1 VIYQLR
7 NERRTTHTLLDQ
19 YGKQLARQT
28 ERDRWRSTLTSA
40 REAAVI
46 AEMKRSSFA
55 AANRTK
61 SEFLANMSHEL
72 RTPLAAIIGH
82 GEMMREEMEEEGDNN
97 YLSDLEII
105 ESSSR
110 HLLELID
117 DILDLSKIEAGKVD
131 IEAGTFALSELVH
144 DLTPVAQLLM
154 AKKKNR
160 LTVNC
165 PADAGTM
172 RTDATKVRQALLN
185 LLSNAAKF
193 TENGHVE
200 LDIGRESED
209 GTDWVLFRVSDTG
222 IGMSPQQMGRAFQEF
237 TQADAST
244 TRKYGGTGLGL
255 TITRHLCR
263 MMGGEIV
270 AKSELGKGSTFTITL
285 PADIGAVVPEEWSAT
300 VQDSVPV

>member
-1 VIYQLR
+1 MIYQLR
-7 NERRTTHTLLDQ
+7 NERRTHHTLIDQ

-40 REAAVI
+40 KEAAVI

-82 GEMMREEMEEEGDNN
+82 GEMMREEMEEEGDEN

-131 IEAGTFALSELVH
+131 LEAETFALSELMH
-144 DLTPVAQLLM
+144 DVTPLAQPLM
-154 AKKKNR
+154 VKKNNQ

-165 PADAGTM
+165 PANAGTM

-193 TENGHVE
+193 TENGRVM
-200 LDIGRESED
+200 LNIDRETEA
-209 GTDWVLFRVSDTG
+209 GVDWVLFRVSDTG
-222 IGMSPQQMGRAFQEF
+222 IGMTSQQMDRAFLEF

-263 MMGGEIV
+263 MMGGDIM
-270 AKSELGKGSTFTITL
+270 ARSELSKGSTFTIRL
-285 PADIGAVVPEEWSAT
+285 PVDIGDAVAEDPLAV
-300 VQDSVPV
+300 

>member
-1 VIYQLR
+1 MIYQLR
-7 NERRTTHTLLDQ
+7 NERRTHHTLIDQ

-40 REAAVI
+40 KEAAVI

-82 GEMMREEMEEEGDNN
+82 GEMMREEMEEEGDEN

-131 IEAGTFALSELVH
+131 LEAETFALSELMH
-144 DLTPVAQLLM
+144 DVTPLAQPLM
-154 AKKKNR
+154 VKKNNQ

-165 PADAGTM
+165 PANAGTM

-193 TENGHVE
+193 TENGRVM
-200 LDIGRESED
+200 LNIDRETEA
-209 GTDWVLFRVSDTG
+209 GVDWVLFRVSDTG
-222 IGMSPQQMGRAFQEF
+222 IGMTSQQMDRAFLEF

-263 MMGGEIV
+263 MMGGDIM
-270 AKSELGKGSTFTITL
+270 ARSELSKGSTFTIRL
-285 PADIGAVVPEEWSAT
+285 PADIGDAVAEDPLAV
-300 VQDSVPV
+300 

>member
-7 NERRTTHTLLDQ
+7 NERRTHHTLIDQ

-46 AEMKRSSFA
+46 AEMKRSSYA

-82 GEMMREEMEEEGDNN
+82 GEMMREEMEEEGHDN

-131 IEAGTFALSELVH
+131 LEACTFALSELVH
-144 DLTPVAQLLM
+144 EVTPVAQPLM
-154 AKKKNR
+154 AKKNNH

-172 RTDATKVRQALLN
+172 YTDVTKVRQALLN

-193 TENGHVE
+193 TE
-200 LDIGRESED
+200 DGRVVLEIERETED
-209 GTDWVLFRVSDTG
+209 GVDQVLFRVSDSG
-222 IGMSPQQMGRAFQEF
+222 IGMTPQQMGRAFQEF

-244 TRKYGGTGLGL
+244 TRKFGGTGLGL

-263 MMGGEIV
+263 MMGGDITV
-270 AKSELGKGSTFTITL
+270 RSEFGKGSTFTIIL
-285 PADIGAVVPEEWSAT
+285 PADIGSVVPQDLWAPQ
-300 VQDSVPV
+300 QDSPAA